1 MSLFQSPE
9 EEVAWKRDIIRDK
22 YLLKAHLGPTGG
34 SRGYGAI
41 TGVSPSEKSVCWW
54 INGILMPD
62 IYVER
67 GKTYAFRI
75 QVESIKLIFR
85 I

>member
-1 MSLFQSPE
+1 MPE
-9 EEVAWKRDIIRDK
+9 
-22 YLLKAHLGPTGG
+22 
-34 SRGYGAI
+34 
-41 TGVSPSEKSVCWW
+41 
-54 INGILMPD
+54 